1 MEDHFTKCVKNM
13 EVIVRKNVD
22 DEFTVDQLMLSLT
35 KVVADYAITEI
46 KDLNL
51 RTNEILKKAM
61 ETGNEQR
68 NN

>member
-1 MEDHFTKCVKNM
+1 
-13 EVIVRKNVD
+13 VD

>member
-1 MEDHFTKCVKNM
+1 M